1 MTSLVP
7 PVSRG
12 NLIRFVG
19 AFLGGAMTT
28 VGLLL
33 QVLPVGIVG
42 VGLALAFIVMLPR
55 QPLVLAGLGAGT
67 VLTLA
72 ALSISWATGDWGCA
86 DEGDGRLVAYAC
98 GSGPTATGK

>member
-1 MTSLVP
+1 MTAHVP

-19 AFLGGAMTT
+19 AFLGGVMTT
-28 VGLLL
+28 FGLVL

-55 QPLVLAGLGAGT
+55 QPMVLAGLAAGT

-72 ALSISWATGDWGCA
+72 ALSISWATGDWSCA
-86 DEGDGRLVAYAC
+86 GEVGGRLVEHDCANSPA
-98 GSGPTATGK
+98 ATGE

>member
-1 MTSLVP
+1 MTSHEP
-7 PVSRG
+7 PARGG

-19 AFLGGAMTT
+19 AFLGGTMTT
-28 VGLLL
+28 FGLLL

-55 QPLVLAGLGAGT
+55 QPMVLAGLAAGT

-72 ALSISWATGDWGCA
+72 ALSITWVTGWGCA
-86 DEGDGRLVAYAC
+86 TEVDGRLVEQAC
-98 GSGPTATGK
+98 GSGPTATEE